1 MPGPTA
7 AESYAEAVRLSE
19 EEDFDAALEEAEH
32 SLGNLSLHW
41 YWQILNLLFVVQVED
56 RWYRAEVCNS
66 TRGYRAR
73 RSLHLLQCNESSLN
87 VACMSD

>member
-1 MPGPTA
+1 MSTALPAMPGPTA

-41 YWQILNLLFVVQVED
+41 YWQILNLLFVVQIED
-56 RWYRAEVCNS
+56 RWYRAEVCNLNS
-66 TRGYRAR
+66 RTSRA
-73 RSLHLLQCNESSLN
+73 QV
-87 VACMSD
+87 VALAPVQ